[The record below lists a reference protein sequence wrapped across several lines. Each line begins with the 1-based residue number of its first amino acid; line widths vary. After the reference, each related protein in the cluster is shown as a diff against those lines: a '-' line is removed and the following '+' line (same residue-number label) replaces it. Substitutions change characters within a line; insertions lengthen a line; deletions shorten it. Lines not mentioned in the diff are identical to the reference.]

1 MRSSNVGRIKFVNS
15 TVDETLFGEL
25 TKAREP
31 VRVPA
36 FEPPWAEGGKAKT
49 KTQSK
54 PLLFYCPGSSTPPA
68 SSHSQRS
75 STSPVRA
82 YKPVQFSPA
91 YVDESLFGNRKT
103 KRSNSPSPSE
113 FNPPWVKESEEKRDR
128 PILFDCYSRL
138 LFDNSCEFDASR
150 RPMSSRS
157 RTPRS
162 SHSSSLA
169 TSRAQSIAHVP
180 KSANKPPWR

>member
-1 MRSSNVGRIKFVNS
+1 MRSTNVGRMKFVHS
-15 TVDETLFGEL
+15 TVDESLFGER

-36 FEPPWAEGGKAKT
+36 FEPPWVEGGKLKT
-49 KTQSK
+49 KTPSK

-75 STSPVRA
+75 SPVRA
-82 YKPVQFSPA
+82 YKPVQFSPV
-91 YVDESLFGNRKT
+91 YVDESLFGNRRT
-103 KRSNSPSPSE
+103 KRSNLPPPNE

-128 PILFDCYSRL
+128 PILFDCNSRL
-138 LFDNSCEFDASR
+138 MFDNSCDATS

-157 RTPRS
+157 RIPRS
-162 SHSSSLA
+162 SRSSSR
-169 TSRAQSIAHVP
+169 TSSRTQSIGHIP

>member
-1 MRSSNVGRIKFVNS
+1 MRSTNVGRTKFVQS
-15 TVDETLFGEL
+15 TVDETLFGEF
-25 TKAREP
+25 TKTREP

-36 FEPPWAEGGKAKT
+36 FEPPWVEGGKAKT
-49 KTQSK
+49 KTPSK
-54 PLLFYCPGSSTPPA
+54 PLLFYCPGSSPA

-75 STSPVRA
+75 SPLRA

-91 YVDESLFGNRKT
+91 YVDESLFGKRRT
-103 KRSNSPSPSE
+103 KRSNSPPPSE
-113 FNPPWVKESEEKRDR
+113 FNPPWVKESEEKRER
-128 PILFDCYSRL
+128 PILFDCNARL
-138 LFDNSCEFDASR
+138 SFDNSCEFDASR

-162 SHSSSLA
+162 TSSRSSSRA
-169 TSRAQSIAHVP
+169 TSRAQSIELEHLP

>member
-1 MRSSNVGRIKFVNS
+1 MRSTNAGKIKFVNS

-36 FEPPWAEGGKAKT
+36 FEPPWVEGGKAKT

-54 PLLFYCPGSSTPPA
+54 PLLFYCPGSSTPSA
-68 SSHSQRS
+68 SSHSHRS
-75 STSPVRA
+75 NPVRA

-91 YVDESLFGNRKT
+91 YVDESLFGNRRT
-103 KRSNSPSPSE
+103 KRSNSPPPNE

-128 PILFDCYSRL
+128 PILFDCNSRL
-138 LFDNSCEFDASR
+138 LFDNLCEFDASR
-150 RPMSSRS
+150 RPTSSRS

-162 SHSSSLA
+162 SHSSSRA
-169 TSRAQSIAHVP
+169 TSRAHSIEHIP
-180 KSANKPPWR
+180 ISANKPPWR

>member
-1 MRSSNVGRIKFVNS
+1 MKFVHS
-15 TVDETLFGEL
+15 TVDETLFGER

-31 VRVPA
+31 VHVPE
-36 FEPPWAEGGKAKT
+36 FEPPWVEGVKT
-49 KTQSK
+49 KTKIPSN

-75 STSPVRA
+75 SPVRA

-91 YVDESLFGNRKT
+91 YVDESLFGNRRT
-103 KRSNSPSPSE
+103 KRSNSPPLSE
-113 FNPPWVKESEEKRDR
+113 FNPPWVKESEDIRGT
-128 PILFDCYSRL
+128 PILFDCNSRL
-138 LFDNSCEFDASR
+138 VFDNSCEFDATS

-162 SHSSSLA
+162 SRSSSRA
-169 TSRAQSIAHVP
+169 NSRAQSIGQMP
-180 KSANKPPWR
+180 QSADKPPWR